1 MQGVRHSKPD
11 EVTKEIKSQLKE
23 QVHSSD
29 SSLAETI
36 VAAGKQKLAKKPEDK
51 QSALT
56 GIFIL
61 LHTFSWLY
69 ARLHADS
76 AAVFE
81 LKVYTYCRCVTEA
94 CLLSPTCCTVFVAFV
109 MQLFH
114 CTSDCMALEGE
125 PVIGYAGIAK

>member
-1 MQGVRHSKPD
+1 MHERLVHIFATACSARLSFLSRVCVIGGETLTCCYMQGVRHSKPD

-29 SSLAETI
+29 SSLQETI

-69 ARLHADS
+69 ARLNADS
-76 AAVFE
+76 AAV
-81 LKVYTYCRCVTEA
+81 
-94 CLLSPTCCTVFVAFV
+94 
-109 MQLFH
+109 
-114 CTSDCMALEGE
+114 LE
-125 PVIGYAGIAK
+125 